1 MSKEV
6 LDELQTTTKNLLVV
20 QPADVVCATCQQQ
33 YCDFLSS
40 VLERQ
45 AELVEVNEALQPF
58 VKQNRSSSTTGS
70 NKPDRCPLPGYCL
83 VSTAF
88 VNQLKNLV
96 RWRRKLLQHPGRCTV
111 AFYKQ
116 CDRTLD
122 PTANLL
128 CVGEVRAREA

>member
-1 MSKEV
+1 M
-6 LDELQTTTKNLLVV
+6 TKDLLVV

-33 YCDFLSS
+33 YCDFLSRAM
-40 VLERQ
+40 EGQ
-45 AELVEVNEALQPF
+45 AELTEISEALRSFAQ
-58 VKQNRSSSTTGS
+58 QNRTSSTTGS

-88 VNQLKNLV
+88 VNQLKNQV

-116 CDRTLD
+116 CNKMLD

-128 CVGEVRAREA
+128 CVGEERASDA